1 MNQCST
7 PSILKILYVE
17 DEIIVALDVED
28 GLRNELKM
36 DVCMVHTLSA
46 ARHAIARET
55 FDYALL
61 DLNLGNGERS
71 IELGLELARKGTTVV
86 FASGYNRN
94 EISEIADFPLVEKPF
109 RLSDIARQF
118 QDSARPIGR

>member
-1 MNQCST
+1 MNQYST
-7 PSILKILYVE
+7 QSIPKILYVE

-36 DVCMVHTLSA
+36 DVCMVHTLAAAQSA
-46 ARHAIARET
+46 VESQT
-55 FDYALL
+55 FDFALL

-71 IELGLELARKGTTVV
+71 TQLGLELARQGTKVV

-94 EISEIADFPLVEKPF
+94 EISEIDGFPLVEKPF
-109 RLSDIARQF
+109 LLGEIARQF
-118 QDSARPIGR
+118 QATDS